1 MLELN
6 FSNIEELVFYDKEAQ
21 KMLPPSYFS
30 IFEQWRIAKKITAL
44 SGIGKQAVLD
54 LLNTLNENDLFM
66 LGEYFKSNVVVQ
78 KLNYSVVLNI
88 KVPLKEKTE
97 LCKALC
103 DVADFIYFNT
113 WRDEE
118 YLYVSF
124 WR

>member
-6 FSNIEELVFYDKEAQ
+6 FSNIEEMIFYDTEVQ

-30 IFEQWRIAKKITAL
+30 MFEQWRIAKRIPVL

-54 LLNTLNENDLFM
+54 LLNTLNEDDVFM
-66 LGEYFKSNVVVQ
+66 LGQYFKEKIFVQ
-78 KLNYSVVLNI
+78 KLNYSSALNI
-88 KVPLKEKTE
+88 KVCLKEKNE
-97 LCKALC
+97 ICHALC
-103 DVADFIYFNT
+103 EVADFIYFNT